1 MKISNHIVS
10 IIQNQKKKLE
20 NFLNQNL
27 KNNLKEKIKG
37 KKETSERL
45 IIENNRK
52 IRILTEQAM
61 NFVLT
66 DYYFSILLEIKN
78 LQKENDRLEKQL
90 KQYGIAGCKGAD

>member
-1 MKISNHIVS
+1 MSKEVIE
-10 IIQNQKKKLE
+10 KL
-20 NFLNQNL
+20 
-27 KNNLKEKIKG
+27 IM
-37 KKETSERL
+37 
-45 IIENNRK
+45 ENNRK

-90 KQYGIAGCKGAD
+90 KQYDIAGCKRTD

>member
-1 MKISNHIVS
+1 MSKEVIE
-10 IIQNQKKKLE
+10 KL
-20 NFLNQNL
+20 
-27 KNNLKEKIKG
+27 IM
-37 KKETSERL
+37 
-45 IIENNRK
+45 ENNRK

-90 KQYGIAGCKGAD
+90 KQYDIAGCKGAD

>member
-1 MKISNHIVS
+1 MSKEVIE
-10 IIQNQKKKLE
+10 KL
-20 NFLNQNL
+20 
-27 KNNLKEKIKG
+27 IM
-37 KKETSERL
+37 
-45 IIENNRK
+45 ENNRK

-90 KQYGIAGCKGAD
+90 KQYGIVGCKGTD

>member
-1 MKISNHIVS
+1 MSKEVIE
-10 IIQNQKKKLE
+10 KL
-20 NFLNQNL
+20 
-27 KNNLKEKIKG
+27 IM
-37 KKETSERL
+37 
-45 IIENNRK
+45 ENNRK

-90 KQYGIAGCKGAD
+90 KQYSIAGCKGTD

>member
-1 MKISNHIVS
+1 MSKEVIE
-10 IIQNQKKKLE
+10 KL
-20 NFLNQNL
+20 
-27 KNNLKEKIKG
+27 IM
-37 KKETSERL
+37 
-45 IIENNRK
+45 ENNRK

-61 NFVLT
+61 NFVVT

>member
-1 MKISNHIVS
+1 MSKEVIE
-10 IIQNQKKKLE
+10 KL
-20 NFLNQNL
+20 
-27 KNNLKEKIKG
+27 IM
-37 KKETSERL
+37 
-45 IIENNRK
+45 ENNRK

-90 KQYGIAGCKGAD
+90 KQYGISGCKGAD

>member
-1 MKISNHIVS
+1 MSKEVIE
-10 IIQNQKKKLE
+10 KL
-20 NFLNQNL
+20 
-27 KNNLKEKIKG
+27 IMD
-37 KKETSERL
+37 
-45 IIENNRK
+45 NNRK

-90 KQYGIAGCKGAD
+90 KQYGISGCKGTD